1 MGSLLH
7 DPVAD
12 ARDVQMPDPAGGL
25 GNVHPARWRRMVH
38 PLLQFPPKVGEED
51 CNAPFLDGLDGLAV
65 DSGGTAIGS
74 DSLPG
79 ALQDVR
85 IGYPIVERVEPSR
98 RARLGGPIQRP
109 LELSSAGPCVS
120 TGGVVSL
127 IGIHPL
133 LPPPGRMD
141 KAGSLPS
148 GALCCRRRH
157 QYRMLPSDCLSANLP
172 FALRLI
178 GDRALAAA
186 LSPGGGGSPQFSHR
200 PSHHSE
206 PLTPRGS
213 WALHSQALRAVRG
226 LRPFLPGSAPLW
238 SPLQGL
244 ALSTRQASLDVTDW

>member
-12 ARDVQMPDPAGGL
+12 ARNIQVPDPTGGL
-25 GNVHPARWRRMVH
+25 GNVHPARWRRMIRS
-38 PLLQFPPKVGEED
+38 LLQFPPELGEED
-51 CNAPFLDGLDGLAV
+51 CDAPFFDGLNSLAV
-65 DSGGTAIGS
+65 DSGGPAIGS

-85 IGYPIVERVEPSR
+85 IGYLVVERVESSR

-109 LELSSAGPCVS
+109 LELSSVGPCVS

-127 IGIHPL
+127 VGIHPL
-133 LPPPGRMD
+133 LPPPERLD

-157 QYRMLPSDCLSANLP
+157 RYRMLPSDCLSADLH
-172 FALRLI
+172 FAVRLI
-178 GDRALAAA
+178 GDRAPAVAFP
-186 LSPGGGGSPQFSHR
+186 PGGGGSPQFSHR

-213 WALHSQALRAVRG
+213 WALHSQALRAVHG
-226 LRPFLPGSAPLW
+226 LRPF
-238 SPLQGL
+238 
-244 ALSTRQASLDVTDW
+244 